1 METGGSHGLHLF
13 SSEHAARL
21 GALLAREKLRG
32 SLHPAA
38 VEEHPDGAGGFWDA
52 ERWWWRT
59 EDDDLNIPGDQVLSL
74 GVVRAL
80 EAILRGPCSSASTI
94 PPT

>member
-1 METGGSHGLHLF
+1 MPLVRGVACS
-13 SSEHAARL
+13 R
-21 GALLAREKLRG
+21 KVRG

-59 EDDDLNIPGDQVLSL
+59 EDDDPNIPGDQVLSL